1 MITCHRNTYGLL
13 LRRLIV
19 PFTPFHL
26 GPALGLGLPL
36 RRHLHVPTFLA
47 ASVVVDVEP
56 LLVLVLGLDYPL
68 HGYLHTFLFASLT
81 GVALGYAMFS
91 LDCFLHP
98 FYRALKL
105 VVEGSQSRKAFM
117 VTGVLGTVFHV
128 LLDSPLYGDIRPLF
142 PLALNPFYN
151 PRLSYAV
158 YTLCIWTGIIGIIW
172 YFGLI
177 FYPFVKKTL
186 SP

>member
-1 MITCHRNTYGLL
+1 M
-13 LRRLIV
+13 

-36 RRHLHVPTFLA
+36 RRYLHVPTFLV
-47 ASVVVDVEP
+47 ASVIVDVEP
-56 LLVLVLGLDYPL
+56 LLVLILGLRYPL

-81 GVALGYAMFS
+81 GLAFGYVMFS
-91 LDCFLHP
+91 LDGFLNP
-98 FYRALKL
+98 VYRALRL
-105 VVEGSQSRKAFM
+105 VADGSQDRKAFL
-117 VTGVLGTVFHV
+117 VTGVLGTAFHV

-158 YTLCIWTGIIGIIW
+158 YTFCIWTGIIGIIW
-172 YFGLI
+172 YLGLI
-177 FYPFVKKTL
+177 VYPFVKKLL